1 MSDDQPNKSKQ
12 EIKADLKA
20 AKAREKAMRPW
31 FKKKRFVVP
40 IVIVILAVGSSMAS
54 KDSKSTTSSDS
65 TATDTSSSSKSTD
78 SGSSAA
84 ENKMATLG
92 EKVVDGKF
100 TFTVGSVKC
109 GVSQIGNDTFGKTAQ
124 GQYCL
129 ISVSV
134 ANTGDEAQTMFA
146 DNQTVF
152 DAQGRKFS
160 ADTEAMIYLPEKDSP
175 WLTDINPGNSISGVL
190 LFDVPKDVTL
200 DHIELHD
207 SAYSM
212 GVEVSL
218 VK

>member
-1 MSDDQPNKSKQ
+1 
-12 EIKADLKA
+12 
-20 AKAREKAMRPW
+20 
-31 FKKKRFVVP
+31 
-40 IVIVILAVGSSMAS
+40 
-54 KDSKSTTSSDS
+54 
-65 TATDTSSSSKSTD
+65 
-78 SGSSAA
+78 
-84 ENKMATLG
+84 
-92 EKVVDGKF
+92 
-100 TFTVGSVKC
+100 
-109 GVSQIGNDTFGKTAQ
+109 
-124 GQYCL
+124 
-129 ISVSV
+129 
-134 ANTGDEAQTMFA
+134 MFA